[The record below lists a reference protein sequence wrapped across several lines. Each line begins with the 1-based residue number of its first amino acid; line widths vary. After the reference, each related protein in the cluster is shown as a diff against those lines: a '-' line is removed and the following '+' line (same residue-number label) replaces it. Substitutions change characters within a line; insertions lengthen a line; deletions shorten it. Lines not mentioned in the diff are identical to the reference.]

1 MYFKRQDICAEGR
14 TIKEMKIKVY
24 QIRNV
29 YLDDDEEDFLKTAI
43 SFFFFS
49 SFTFLQKIQTFLE
62 KSLKKIVKAVSVSVF
77 LAKTSFLNQKEIG
90 RRKKR
95 KIGIVV
101 NYCSQKMDV

>member
-43 SFFFFS
+43 SFFFIF
-49 SFTFLQKIQTFLE
+49 SFTFF
-62 KSLKKIVKAVSVSVF
+62 
-77 LAKTSFLNQKEIG
+77 
-90 RRKKR
+90 RKYKLFQR
-95 KIGIVV
+95 KV
-101 NYCSQKMDV
+101 

>member
-43 SFFFFS
+43 SFFHFQYYFSLENTNFFR
-49 SFTFLQKIQTFLE
+49 E
-62 KSLKKIVKAVSVSVF
+62 KF
-77 LAKTSFLNQKEIG
+77 E
-90 RRKKR
+90 
-95 KIGIVV
+95 
-101 NYCSQKMDV
+101 

>member
-43 SFFFFS
+43 SFFKFF
-49 SFTFLQKIQTFLE
+49 LVLL
-62 KSLKKIVKAVSVSVF
+62 SLKNTNFFREKFEKNSEGSF
-77 LAKTSFLNQKEIG
+77 SFRFFGKTSFLNQKEIG

-101 NYCSQKMDV
+101 SYCSQKMDV

>member
-43 SFFFFS
+43 SFF
-49 SFTFLQKIQTFLE
+49 
-62 KSLKKIVKAVSVSVF
+62 
-77 LAKTSFLNQKEIG
+77 SFLVLLSLENTNFFREKFEKNGEGSFSFRFWQKLRFLI
-90 RRKKR
+90 RRKLEEER
-95 KIGIVV
+95 KA
-101 NYCSQKMDV
+101 NWNH

>member
-43 SFFFFS
+43 SFFFFIF
-49 SFTFLQKIQTFLE
+49 SFTFF
-62 KSLKKIVKAVSVSVF
+62 
-77 LAKTSFLNQKEIG
+77 
-90 RRKKR
+90 RKYKLFQR
-95 KIGIVV
+95 KV
-101 NYCSQKMDV
+101 

>member
-43 SFFFFS
+43 SFFIFSFSFF
-49 SFTFLQKIQTFLE
+49 
-62 KSLKKIVKAVSVSVF
+62 
-77 LAKTSFLNQKEIG
+77 
-90 RRKKR
+90 RKYKLFQR
-95 KIGIVV
+95 KV
-101 NYCSQKMDV
+101 

>member
-43 SFFFFS
+43 SFFHFFLVLL
-49 SFTFLQKIQTFLE
+49 FFRKYKLFRE
-62 KSLKKIVKAVSVSVF
+62 KFEKK
-77 LAKTSFLNQKEIG
+77 Q
-90 RRKKR
+90 
-95 KIGIVV
+95 
-101 NYCSQKMDV
+101 

>member
-43 SFFFFS
+43 SFFIFS
-49 SFTFLQKIQTFLE
+49 SFTFF
-62 KSLKKIVKAVSVSVF
+62 
-77 LAKTSFLNQKEIG
+77 
-90 RRKKR
+90 RKYKLFQR
-95 KIGIVV
+95 KV
-101 NYCSQKMDV
+101 

>member
-43 SFFFFS
+43 SFFSFFP
-49 SFTFLQKIQTFLE
+49 SFTFLQKIQTF
-62 KSLKKIVKAVSVSVF
+62 
-77 LAKTSFLNQKEIG
+77 Q
-90 RRKKR
+90 RK
-95 KIGIVV
+95 V
-101 NYCSQKMDV
+101 